1 MSGVNIATQ
10 GLRMKFIVGRIG
22 AIALALWLVMP
33 TTGHAECV
41 SPGFNPSGTFCNGC
55 KYEGAMSMS
64 RDQTCVRP
72 YSPGATGLG
81 TGIANP
87 MTILSNR
94 VIQRAKHGIA
104 GANGN
109 TFAYCCCRQGIYR
122 DGRFRR
128 RGRLQAGHRERG
140 KFTIHW
146 NVTVQ

>member
-1 MSGVNIATQ
+1 MTSRVFSLGF
-10 GLRMKFIVGRIG
+10 GLISLW
-22 AIALALWLVMP
+22 LALP

-72 YSPGATGLG
+72 YSPGGAGLG
-81 TGIANP
+81 ASATNP
-87 MTILSNR
+87 MSILSNR
-94 VIQRAKHGIA
+94 VVQRAKHGIA

-109 TFAYCCCRQGIYR
+109 TFAYSPGKGYTGTDDFVVEVAYKQGN
-122 DGRFRR
+122 
-128 RGRLQAGHRERG
+128 ESG